1 MGESAAP
8 SPAPTPPKSGDSSSS
23 LRSRAELRRNPRFKT
38 EEAEARIYI
47 KGFLASLGI
56 GRKNAARGA
65 VNLSETGILVVTDT
79 KLKAG
84 SRVQVRIEFEKYK
97 DVIECEGEVR
107 WCYPSARDASD
118 FYAGIEFKDLPPAQ
132 TALIGK
138 MRSWYTSPE
147 YRQKSATKK
156 RLAPPEFLP

>member
-1 MGESAAP
+1 MGESATP
-8 SPAPTPPKSGDSSSS
+8 SPAPTPSKSGDSSSS
-23 LRSRAELRRNPRFKT
+23 RNRADLRRSPRFKT
-38 EEAEARIYI
+38 DEAEARIYV

-65 VNLSETGILVVTDT
+65 VNLSEGGILVMTDT

-84 SRVQVRIEFEKYK
+84 SRVQVRLEFEKYK

-107 WCYPSARDASD
+107 WCYQSARDAAD
-118 FYAGIEFKDLPPAQ
+118 FYAGIEFRDLPPAQ

>member
-1 MGESAAP
+1 MGESATPNPASTP
-8 SPAPTPPKSGDSSSS
+8 SKSGDSSSS
-23 LRSRAELRRNPRFKT
+23 LRNRAELRRHPRFKT
-38 EEAEARIYI
+38 YEAEAQIYI
-47 KGFLASLGI
+47 KGFLTSLGL

-65 VNLSETGILVVTDT
+65 VNLSESGILVLTDT

-84 SRVQVRIEFEKYK
+84 SRVQVRLEFEKYK

-107 WCYPSARDASD
+107 WCYQSAREASD
-118 FYAGIEFKDLPPAQ
+118 FYAGIQFRNLPPAQ